1 MVLSVNKTRCGDE
14 ESEKGDEILSTDRR
28 AAVAPS
34 RQLRRARAFEEI
46 ENCLKI
52 QNLEINCF
60 KSMWLSTFKHLTTF
74 NT

>member
-14 ESEKGDEILSTDRR
+14 ESEKGDEILSMDRL

-34 RQLRRARAFEEI
+34 RQLRRAFEEI

-60 KSMWLSTFKHLTTF
+60 KSKWLSTFKHLTTF